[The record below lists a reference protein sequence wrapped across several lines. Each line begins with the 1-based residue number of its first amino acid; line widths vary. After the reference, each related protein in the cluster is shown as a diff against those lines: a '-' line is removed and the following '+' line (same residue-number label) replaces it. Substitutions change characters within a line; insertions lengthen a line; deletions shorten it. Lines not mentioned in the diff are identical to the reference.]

1 MALVGGPMFFS
12 NNMHI
17 NSTHGKSPLLQTR
30 RTCIATHMIFNKSVT
45 VDGVPRNMVTAQQ
58 ATYKKIRYISNIFF
72 TTIVFKLLS
81 HELCIAKTE
90 GFKGSTCKFTLSGGE
105 IPHIGRYGGLIWH
118 NWFQGFWMHKQSVRL
133 VQVEDS
139 R

>member
-72 TTIVFKLLS
+72 TTIFLSYFPMSYVLQKLKVLKVA
-81 HELCIAKTE
+81 HVNLIGVAVKY
-90 GFKGSTCKFTLSGGE
+90 
-105 IPHIGRYGGLIWH
+105 HI
-118 NWFQGFWMHKQSVRL
+118 
-133 VQVEDS
+133 
-139 R
+139 